1 MKKDNGTHRIR
12 KGILAV
18 FMNLILIIFS
28 LSCIFPM
35 IWMLY
40 SSLKEKRAFNAD
52 IVGLPK
58 NPTLINYIRILSNS
72 DYHLGE
78 SMFNSVRTTTLS
90 IILIV
95 LFSFIVG
102 YILARVHFKGNRA
115 LYVMFLMG
123 MLIPIHSLLV
133 PIYVVF
139 KKCGISDQWYTLLL
153 PYVSFGLPMGIFLV
167 EGYVKTI
174 PVSLEEAAAIDG
186 SSFSNTLWRIIL
198 PITKPI
204 LVTVAIIQI
213 FSCWNEFSFALVL
226 IKNVS
231 LQTVP
236 LALTQ
241 FKGQFASDY
250 PKQMAAMLITMS
262 PIVILYCLLIQP
274 HQFRQSACFGH
285 ALPDGIE
292 LPFTVVAVDFRNNNR
307 RFNGE
312 ILLQI
317 VANQFHTRGFIH
329 NADVRIADLPEVLA
343 ALGGVVDGHGEV
355 NLLHVCRNSGEVN
368 ENRLV
373 VALPSAGSVVAAVP
387 HRAGWISRV
396 AVKHE
401 VRIVRNLA
409 IRAQQKCR
417 GIQVKVMSAVVAVHV
432 PAQADH
438 DFAQAGVALRQIN
451 LLTLLQIH
459 CHDNSSFLSSDVRP
473 SLSSSAPFTGEHH
486 SAFII
491 HLYFHFFK
499 QFNSHSEKRTMQKT
513 GRRMCLPRENSR
525 PTRRRVVRCCLSS
538 ISLPLFPSRCDPSRT

>member
-174 PVSLEEAAAIDG
+174 PVSLEEAARIDG
-186 SSFSNTLWRIIL
+186 ASTWRIFW
-198 PITKPI
+198 T
-204 LVTVAIIQI
+204 II
-213 FSCWNEFSFALVL
+213 F
-226 IKNVS
+226 
-231 LQTVP
+231 P
-236 LALTQ
+236 L
-241 FKGQFASDY
+241 
-250 PKQMAAMLITMS
+250 MS
-262 PIVILYCLLIQP
+262 PINATIAILTALWAWNDFLLPLIILTDQSNQTIP
-274 HQFRQSACFGH
+274 LAQYVFSSQFATNYPMAFSSYLMAMAPILIVYIFAQKW
-285 ALPDGIE
+285 
-292 LPFTVVAVDFRNNNR
+292 VV
-307 RFNGE
+307 
-312 ILLQI
+312 
-317 VANQFHTRGFIH
+317 
-329 NADVRIADLPEVLA
+329 
-343 ALGGVVDGHGEV
+343 GGVMRG
-355 NLLHVCRNSGEVN
+355 
-368 ENRLV
+368 
-373 VALPSAGSVVAAVP
+373 
-387 HRAGWISRV
+387 
-396 AVKHE
+396 AVK
-401 VRIVRNLA
+401 
-409 IRAQQKCR
+409 
-417 GIQVKVMSAVVAVHV
+417 
-432 PAQADH
+432 
-438 DFAQAGVALRQIN
+438 
-451 LLTLLQIH
+451 
-459 CHDNSSFLSSDVRP
+459 
-473 SLSSSAPFTGEHH
+473 
-486 SAFII
+486 
-491 HLYFHFFK
+491 
-499 QFNSHSEKRTMQKT
+499 
-513 GRRMCLPRENSR
+513 
-525 PTRRRVVRCCLSS
+525 
-538 ISLPLFPSRCDPSRT
+538 